1 MDITFLGFLIYIIVI
16 SIVIGI
22 ITYIILINESK
33 RVKNMTLDKDDD
45 VYFHISNKIC
55 GKVLSE
61 NNDENVKIEIIV
73 PKHMLYKNEY

>member
-1 MDITFLGFLIYIIVI
+1 MDITFLGFLVYTIGI
-16 SIVIGI
+16 SIVISI

-33 RVKNMTLDKDDD
+33 RVKSMTLDKDDD
-45 VYFHISNKIC
+45 VYFYTSNIIC

-73 PKHMLYKNEY
+73 PKHMLYKK